1 MDLKNTSDSYSLT
14 SKNLHWI
21 LAVLLLLNFS
31 LGFFMVELERGPLRS
46 SIFHFHKSMGIL
58 LLGLI
63 ILRLL
68 WRVINTVPLPL
79 SNNQFIKKISKFV
92 HYSFYI
98 ILLTVTFSGWIYSTA
113 RAGPVD
119 VFGLFYMPAIVEKN
133 DVIGQIAKDV
143 HIYSVYIFISFVVLH
158 IFASIYHHVFLKDKT
173 LKRMWY

>member
-1 MDLKNTSDSYSLT
+1 MGLKNSSDNYGLI

-31 LGFFMVELERGPLRS
+31 LVFVMGELEKSPLRS
-46 SIFHFHKSMGIL
+46 SLFYFHKSMGIL

-68 WRVINTVPLPL
+68 WRVINTTPMHL
-79 SNNQFIKKISKFV
+79 SNNQLIKRISKFV
-92 HYSFYI
+92 HYSFYL
-98 ILLTVTFSGWIYSTA
+98 ILLIVTFSGWIYSTA

-119 VFGLFYMPAIVEKN
+119 VFGLFYMPAIVEKDN
-133 DVIGQIAKDV
+133 VIGQIAKDV
-143 HIYSVYIFISFVVLH
+143 HIYSVYIFISFVIIH
-158 IFASIYHHVFLKDKT
+158 IFASIYHHFFLKDKT